1 MSPCQLTF
9 TPSVLYYCVHKSGDI
24 LHVCGK
30 KKNLRKCFFMMV
42 KCPTY
47 DPGRLQFTAKYAVAE
62 TVASLRISQA
72 LRKEWVGLGDGCHKC
87 IVTDARKFCPLSHP
101 PLHKTLD
108 RSPYSLAPLQRAAV
122 LMMHTAGGSFV
133 N

>member
-72 LRKEWVGLGDGCHKC
+72 LRKEWGGVGVDGAACFDVC
-87 IVTDARKFCPLSHP
+87 IITTSANKLKHQANC
-101 PLHKTLD
+101 
-108 RSPYSLAPLQRAAV
+108 
-122 LMMHTAGGSFV
+122 AG
-133 N
+133 